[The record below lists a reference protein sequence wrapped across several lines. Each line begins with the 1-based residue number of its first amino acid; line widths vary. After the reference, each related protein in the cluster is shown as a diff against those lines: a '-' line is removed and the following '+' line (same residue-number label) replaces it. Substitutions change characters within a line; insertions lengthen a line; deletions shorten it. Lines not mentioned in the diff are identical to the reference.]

1 MSREQ
6 ETGVVV
12 RLDIPPDHHPA
23 VIKGE
28 SPGANSG
35 RAALQHLYEAYGKI
49 NDTARRVSDK
59 GRLAAASQPFAER
72 ALNSVSWALT
82 TLDQER
88 DHLDKEIEQALTPAK
103 NSPQAGEVRTFW
115 RGQPKS
121 IAELTKL
128 FRAKDMTTISAVLSA
143 PAYLSGLDEKQQG
156 LLRVVAAE
164 AVAPDKVQQ
173 RAEAADAAQRVEH
186 AMNHFMQ
193 TIAASLREWRD
204 KDSKIILENLR

>member
-1 MSREQ
+1 MNQSRSASL
-6 ETGVVV
+6 
-12 RLDIPPDHHPA
+12 RLGH
-23 VIKGE
+23 
-28 SPGANSG
+28 S
-35 RAALQHLYEAYGKI
+35 
-49 NDTARRVSDK
+49 
-59 GRLAAASQPFAER
+59 
-72 ALNSVSWALT
+72 
-82 TLDQER
+82 
-88 DHLDKEIEQALTPAK
+88 
-103 NSPQAGEVRTFW
+103 EVGTFW